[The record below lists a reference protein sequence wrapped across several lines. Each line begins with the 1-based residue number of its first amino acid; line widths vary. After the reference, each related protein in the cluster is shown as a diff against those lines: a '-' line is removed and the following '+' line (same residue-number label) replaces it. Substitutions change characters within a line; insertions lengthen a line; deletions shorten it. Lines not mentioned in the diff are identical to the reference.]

1 MTFDNLDSNAP
12 APIDQRTLADLEQ
25 LAQLI
30 IADAVVEGDD
40 GRDEVE
46 RDAAPGA
53 FDWEAQAQRDFAL
66 AAEWQARA
74 EELRL
79 ENEQLRTALTNSNAV
94 LSADELFCTHCVH
107 CARGGEE

>member
-1 MTFDNLDSNAP
+1 MTFDNHDSNAP
-12 APIDQRTLADLEQ
+12 ASLDPLTLADLEQ

-53 FDWEAQAQRDFAL
+53 FDWQAQAQRDFAL

-79 ENEQLRTALTNSNAV
+79 ENERLRTSLAVANLTAALPSRG
-94 LSADELFCTHCVH
+94 
-107 CARGGEE
+107 AR